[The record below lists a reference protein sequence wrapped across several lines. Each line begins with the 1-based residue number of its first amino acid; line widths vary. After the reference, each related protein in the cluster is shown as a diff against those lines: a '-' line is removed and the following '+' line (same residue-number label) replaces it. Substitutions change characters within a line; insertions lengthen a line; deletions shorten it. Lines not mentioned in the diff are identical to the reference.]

1 MPGPPTPREAVF
13 LREFREDLVYWISA
27 DRRTALR
34 LMRIVEEVLRDPFV
48 GIGKPEPLRNV
59 GPDTW
64 SRRLTIEHRVVYV
77 ISETRVEFVKA
88 KGHY

>member
-1 MPGPPTPREAVF
+1 
-13 LREFREDLVYWISA
+13 
-27 DRRTALR
+27 
-34 LMRIVEEVLRDPFV
+34 MRIVEEVLRDPFV

-64 SRRLTIEHRVVYV
+64 SRRLTLEHRMVYV